1 MKKSQLRKLIKEE
14 ITSVLNEEELNLNE
28 GFGDPEYWNTYFPK
42 RAYDHYNQVRL
53 DIGNQGVH
61 HKDLEKLR
69 MEALRAITIMLREI
83 KERYELA

>member
-1 MKKSQLRKLIKEE
+1 MKKSELKRIIKEE
-14 ITSVLNEEELNLNE
+14 ISKVLKEEELNLNE
-28 GFGDPEYWNTYFPK
+28 GFGDLEYWNTYFPK
-42 RAYDHYNQVRL
+42 RVYDNYKQVRL